1 MEQKT
6 KTMCKVSVLVPVY
19 NVKTYLRQCLDS
31 LAAQTLDDIE
41 FVCIDDG
48 STDGCSEILDA
59 YAEKDARFRVI
70 HKANSGYGASM
81 NVGLRAA
88 RGKYIG
94 IVESDDFADAEMFER
109 LYDIAEQ
116 QQAEVVRS
124 NFWATT
130 QEGSVYCET
139 LSGHPYGKLLCPMK
153 EDPELVM
160 AMQNIWSAIYRR
172 DFLAKQDIW
181 FHETPGA
188 SYQDVSFA
196 FEVIA
201 SAEKYFLVK
210 DAWLHYRMDNA
221 SSSVHSKGKVFCL
234 SDEYDAIEDFLQRHK
249 RDKEQHVWAA
259 KLFLSTIFVNET
271 RIAPEYVPAYWKRA
285 ISQLE
290 WAREHGYFEH
300 ELLQDPQGWILQRVS
315 RIQKLIFLAKGF
327 CKTLQDAPHVYLYG
341 AGQVAKWMLQFLG
354 MKGIPVKEFLVQ
366 EKGENPTSIAGVPV
380 KAWQEA
386 SVNREHD
393 LVVIALTSRKP
404 EVQQEIF
411 FQLEQAGYRNVI
423 VLAKELQEALA

>member
-1 MEQKT
+1 MEQKI
-6 KTMCKVSVLVPVY
+6 KKARKVSVLVPVY
-19 NVKTYLRQCLDS
+19 NVKSYLKQCLDS
-31 LAAQTLDDIE
+31 LAAQTLDGIE
-41 FVCIDDG
+41 FICIDDG

-59 YAEKDARFRVI
+59 YAKTDARFRVI
-70 HKANSGYGASM
+70 HKENSGYGASM
-81 NVGLRAA
+81 NVGLRTA

-94 IVESDDFADAEMFER
+94 IVESDDFADDEMFER
-109 LYDIAEQ
+109 LYDIAEE

-139 LSGHPYGKLLCPMK
+139 LSGHPYEKLLCPMK

-160 AMQNIWSAIYRR
+160 AMQNIWSAIYRK
-172 DFLAKQDIW
+172 DFLAKHDIW

-234 SDEYDAIEDFLQRHK
+234 SDEYDAIEDFLQKQK
-249 RDKEQHVWAA
+249 RDKTQHVWAA

-290 WAREHGYFEH
+290 WAQEHGYFEH

-315 RIQKLIFLAKGF
+315 RIQKLVFLAEGF
-327 CKTLQDAPHVYLYG
+327 CKMLRDAPHVYLYG
-341 AGQVAKWMLQFLG
+341 AGQVARRMVRFLG
-354 MKGIPVKEFLVQ
+354 AQGISVSGLLVQ
-366 EKGENPTSIAGVPV
+366 ELVGNPASVDGVPV
-380 KAWQEA
+380 EVWQEA
-386 SVNREHD
+386 DADREHD
-393 LVVIALTSRKP
+393 LVVIAVTPRKP

-423 VLAKELQEALA
+423 VLTKELQEALA

>member
-6 KTMCKVSVLVPVY
+6 DRICKVSVLVPVY
-19 NVKTYLRQCLDS
+19 NVKKYLRQCLDS
-31 LAAQTLDDIE
+31 LVSQTLDDIE

-59 YAEKDARFRVI
+59 YAEKDERFRVI
-70 HKANSGYGASM
+70 HKENSGYGASM

-109 LYDIAEQ
+109 LYAIAEQ

-139 LSGHPYGKLLCPMK
+139 LSGHPYGKVLCPMK

-172 DFLAKQDIW
+172 DFLAKHDIW

-196 FEVIA
+196 FEVIV

-221 SSSVHSKGKVFCL
+221 ASSIHSKGKVFCL

-271 RIAPEYVPAYWKRA
+271 RIASEYVPAYWKRA

-290 WAREHGYFEH
+290 WAQEHGYFEH
-300 ELLQDPQGWILQRVS
+300 ELLQNPQRWILQRVS
-315 RIQKLIFLAKGF
+315 RIQKLVFLAEGF
-327 CKTLQDAPHVYLYG
+327 YKTLRDAPNVYLYG
-341 AGQVAKWMLQFLG
+341 AGQVARKMLKFLG
-354 MKGIPVKEFLVQ
+354 EKGISVAGLLVQ
-366 EKGENPTSIAGVPV
+366 NLVGNPASVAGVPV
-380 KAWQEA
+380 EAWQEA
-386 SVNREHD
+386 KADRERD
-393 LVVIALTSRKP
+393 LVVIAVTPRKP

-423 VLAKELQEALA
+423 VLTKELQEALT